1 MAFLIVYD
9 GSEDGN
15 RIELTETNEVFIGR
29 SADRSDI
36 VIPAGSISG
45 RHCLLTR
52 GSEHFTIKD
61 LDSTN
66 GTFVNDDRV
75 DDEAEVYRNDI
86 ITLGNIQMVIGGND
100 VPARDTSDLVSDA
113 PPALQPGTGSPM
125 IRATSTQTIKVLPT
139 SFQKKKTGNK
149 AWIVLIVVAVI
160 IALGLLWYLIRM

>member
-86 ITLGNIQMVIGGND
+86 ITLG
-100 VPARDTSDLVSDA
+100 RDTSDLVSDA